1 MAPCEAELDGRCL
14 AWLGHVARMEPDR
27 LVRQML
33 FAWHDGSRI
42 RGGPRQTIRH
52 RADIL
57 LKDMSASLQSE
68 EGGNLS
74 NADSGFAR
82 LHCKGWLWCANH
94 GRHEAEHGA
103 LWRRFVDV
111 HVRCL
116 SSTTEKRIGSR
127 KVGKELPPAPVPA
140 AQQAVPAPPT
150 SPASPIGPV
159 MEDSPAGPRRSVRLR
174 AQAALQPS
182 QLRRSARIAMRGTA

>member
-1 MAPCEAELDGRCL
+1 
-14 AWLGHVARMEPDR
+14 
-27 LVRQML
+27 ML
-33 FAWHDGSRI
+33 FAWHVGSRI

-94 GRHEAEHGA
+94 RRHEAEHGA

-111 HVRCL
+111 HVRSL
-116 SSTTEKRIGSR
+116 SSLTEKRIGSR
-127 KVGKELPPAPVPA
+127 KVGKELPPAPVPS
-140 AQQAVPAPPT
+140 AQQALPGSLFAPVLPT
-150 SPASPIGPV
+150 GPAS
-159 MEDSPAGPRRSVRLR
+159 EDPPAGPRRSVRLR
-174 AQAALQPS
+174 EQAALQPS
-182 QLRRSARIAMRGTA
+182 QLRRSARIAMRRTE